1 MLFGV
6 GPASSGECAAVLQV
20 VLMALVATEL
30 LPSNA
35 FPDGLGKVPAVCLQL
50 WLGAM
55 LLTLHRLLGQTAN
68 VTHTSSMQPKMAEGK
83 KQKKK
88 KSISFSLLQGWGC
101 KAYNLCLFSVF
112 FHCLIIAKY
121 FI

>member
-6 GPASSGECAAVLQV
+6 GPASSGERAAVLQV

-35 FPDGLGKVPAVCLQL
+35 FPDGLGKVPAGCLQL

-55 LLTLHRLLGQTAN
+55 LPTLHRLLGQTAN

-88 KSISFSLLQGWGC
+88 KVSHFHSC
-101 KAYNLCLFSVF
+101 KAGGVKPTICACFLFFST
-112 FHCLIIAKY
+112 A
-121 FI
+121 